1 MKKSSVNTKNIL
13 SEVNHILGINDSYQ
27 APDRVLALVTGDD
40 RRERDRVY
48 YELAELFGSD
58 YSRDWFF
65 EYFQEEHADR
75 RQNKQ
80 DFTPPCIASIIH
92 DVLHAMFSKQCDDKE
107 ISYDPAAGTGQLVIR
122 DWWLTRKGQMPWEYK
137 PMEHLVVCS
146 ELSVKT
152 IPFLLLNLSIRGI
165 CGMVFHANSMTN
177 GIYQVYV
184 LTNEKN
190 DPLHYSDVTIAGKD
204 FSNLIKN
211 KNHD

>member
-1 MKKSSVNTKNIL
+1 MKKSSGNTRSTLSKVN
-13 SEVNHILGINDSYQ
+13 EILGINDSYQ

-80 DFTPPCIASIIH
+80 DFTPPCIASVIH
-92 DVLHAMFSKQCDDKE
+92 DVLHARFSKDPDDKE

-122 DWWLTRKGQMPWEYK
+122 DWWLTRKLQMPWEYK
-137 PMEHLVVCS
+137 PMDHLVVCS

-177 GIYQVYV
+177 EIYQVYV

-190 DPLHYSDVTIAGKD
+190 DPLHYSDVTLAGKD
-204 FSNLIKN
+204 FFKDFSN
-211 KNHD
+211 

>member
-1 MKKSSVNTKNIL
+1 MKKSNASTKNIL

-80 DFTPPCIASIIH
+80 DFTPPCIASVIH
-92 DVLHAMFSKQCDDKE
+92 DVLHARLSKQCDGKE

-122 DWWLTRKGQMPWEYK
+122 DWWLTRKLQMPWEYK
-137 PMEHLVVCS
+137 PMDHLVVCS

-177 GIYQVYV
+177 EIYQVYV

-190 DPLHYSDVTIAGKD
+190 DPLHYSDVTLAGKD

-211 KNHD
+211 

>member
-1 MKKSSVNTKNIL
+1 MKKSSGNTKNIL

-80 DFTPPCIASIIH
+80 DFTPPCIASVIH
-92 DVLHAMFSKQCDDKE
+92 DVLHARLSKQCDGKE

-122 DWWLTRKGQMPWEYK
+122 DWWLTRKLQMPWKYK
-137 PMEHLVVCS
+137 PMDHLVVCS

-177 GIYQVYV
+177 EIYQVYV

-190 DPLHYSDVTIAGKD
+190 DPLHYSDVTLAGKD

-211 KNHD
+211 